1 MQVDTLITAR
11 WIIPVEPEGL
21 VLERHAIV
29 IDDGRI
35 LEVLPVSQA
44 LAQYQP
50 RHLEEFPQHALFPGF
65 VNAHTHAAM
74 TLMRG
79 VANDLPLMDWLQN
92 HIWPLEQRWVSEG
105 FVRDGSDLAMAE
117 MIRGGITCFND
128 MYFYP
133 DVTARRAVAVGMRAT
148 VGLIVVDFPT
158 AWGSG
163 PDEYFSRGLALFDEL
178 RNSTPLVQCCFAPH
192 APYTVS
198 DQPLSRIHTL
208 AAELNLPVHIHL
220 HETADETE
228 KSLVSHGMRP
238 LKRLQQ
244 LGLLGPQLIS
254 VHMTQLTDAEIALL
268 AETGVS
274 VVHCPESNMKLASG
288 FCPVARLLEAN
299 VNVALGTDGAAS
311 NNDLDLMG
319 EMRTAALLAKV
330 VSGNAGAV
338 PAARALS
345 MATLNGAK
353 ALGLEHEIGSL
364 VPGKSADIAAINLNL
379 LENQPYHD
387 PISDLVYSASRHQ
400 ISDVWVAGRRLLKNR
415 ELTTLDSAEILARC
429 ETWLDRL
436 STAQPSV

>member
-1 MQVDTLITAR
+1 MQVDNLITAR
-11 WIIPVEPEGL
+11 WIIPVEPEQQ
-21 VLERHAIV
+21 VLEQHAIAV
-29 IDDGRI
+29 NDGRI
-35 LEVLPVSQA
+35 VDVLPITQA

-50 RHLEEFPQHALFPGF
+50 GQLEEFPQHALIPGF

-92 HIWPLEQRWVSEG
+92 HIWPLEQRWVSES

-128 MYFYP
+128 MYFFP
-133 DVTARRAVAVGMRAT
+133 EVTARRAIAAGIRAT

-163 PDEYFSRGLALFDEL
+163 PDEYLSRGLALYDEL
-178 RNSTPLVQCCFAPH
+178 RGTPLVQCSFAPH

-198 DQPLSRIHTL
+198 DQPLSRIRTL
-208 AAELNLPVHIHL
+208 AAEMNLPVHIHL
-220 HETADETE
+220 HETADEIE
-228 KSLVSHGMRP
+228 KGLLAHGMRP
-238 LKRLQQ
+238 LQRLQQ
-244 LGLLGPQLIS
+244 LELLGPQLIS
-254 VHMTQLTDAEIALL
+254 VHMTQLTDAEIAVL
-268 AETGVS
+268 AQTGVT

-288 FCPVARLLEAN
+288 FCPVAKLLDAG

-330 VSGNAGAV
+330 VAGDAGAV

-364 VPGKSADIAAINLNL
+364 TTGKSADITAIDLSL
-379 LENQPYHD
+379 LESQPLYD

-415 ELTTLDSAEILARC
+415 ELTTLDSSDILARC
-429 ETWLDRL
+429 ETWLNRL
-436 STAQPSV
+436 TTAQPSA